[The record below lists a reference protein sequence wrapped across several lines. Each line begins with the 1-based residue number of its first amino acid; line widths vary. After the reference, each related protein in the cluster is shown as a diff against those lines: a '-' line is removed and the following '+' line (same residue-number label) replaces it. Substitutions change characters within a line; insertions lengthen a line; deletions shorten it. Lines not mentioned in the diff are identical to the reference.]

1 VGRTIRSLK
10 ERLSAHFS
18 SAINEPK
25 GLLHEA
31 INRYGKE
38 NFTIELLYTGSNP
51 LMEDTFISQYGCEYN
66 TRKSG
71 VIPTEEWRAKCKSG
85 RSGFT
90 LSQEHKDKIGKSQP
104 MYGKKYTIEERKE
117 LSTRLTGIKKGPQS
131 PEHKAKLSASIKA
144 TLAKK
149 YIQLSPTEKKEKNK
163 KYQRQ
168 WYLENK
174 VTIRRKRLERAEKMR
189 EAN

>member
-1 VGRTIRSLK
+1 MSSNIYNIYLIRNRINDYTYVGRTIRSLK

-38 NFTIELLYTGSNP
+38 NFTIEPLYTGSDP

-71 VIPTEEWRAKCKSG
+71 VIPTEEWRTKCGSKNIG
-85 RSGFT
+85 VT
-90 LSQEHKDKIGKSQP
+90 PSQETRDKISKSLKANK
-104 MYGKKYTIEERKE
+104 KKYTTEERKE
-117 LSTRLTGIKKGPQS
+117 LSARLTGIKKGPQS
-131 PEHKAKLSASIKA
+131 PEHTAKIVASIKA
-144 TLAKK
+144 TL
-149 YIQLSPTEKKEKNK
+149 
-163 KYQRQ
+163 
-168 WYLENK
+168 
-174 VTIRRKRLERAEKMR
+174 VRKLLEKMR